1 MAWVKFFAVDEL
13 ESFMCGLSNIDLS
26 DWRSNTEI
34 RGFSNIIKS
43 LTLYR
48 FWQIMATYDQ
58 VQLGRIL

>member
-34 RGFSNIIKS
+34 RGFRNIIKS

-48 FWQIMATYDQ
+48 FW
-58 VQLGRIL
+58 